1 MVPGPRFG
9 KFSETCLTYISAL
22 ELFSLSIW
30 TCGGRMRLNSTYRCS
45 SIVKRLPIHDID
57 HRPPPVWTRRELRE
71 SNGPQMSGCHWP
83 TGWVGGPE
91 SSERLSGM
99 MSDTS
104 CYRADCLLAA
114 GWGNRWCVSPAVPMG
129 LPRSGRVDDIIIMLS
144 LHGSPLT
151 RR

>member
-1 MVPGPRFG
+1 MYLLKFLLITRRHPRTKDTTSCRGGWVVPGPRFG

-22 ELFSLSIW
+22 DLFSLSIW
-30 TCGGRMRLNSTYRCS
+30 TCGGRMPLNSTYRCS

-99 MSDTS
+99 MSDTIFLDAS
-104 CYRADCLLAA
+104 CSR
-114 GWGNRWCVSPAVPMG
+114 
-129 LPRSGRVDDIIIMLS
+129 
-144 LHGSPLT
+144 
-151 RR
+151 

>member
-1 MVPGPRFG
+1 MRPKLVRQLRPKLIYSYRVRRHPRTKDTTSCRGGWVVPGPRFG

-30 TCGGRMRLNSTYRCS
+30 TCGGRMPLNSTYRCS

-99 MSDTS
+99 MSDTIFLDAS
-104 CYRADCLLAA
+104 CSR
-114 GWGNRWCVSPAVPMG
+114 
-129 LPRSGRVDDIIIMLS
+129 
-144 LHGSPLT
+144 
-151 RR
+151 